1 MKPPMCCSRVLT
13 FLLLG
18 VALVG
23 CEAAR
28 LPTEPTST
36 APVTSRAGQP
46 ADSTGAENTKQTYD
60 LTGNWTWEETVRS
73 AIPPFIAE
81 LIPIV
86 PEGEVT
92 YLSCNGG
99 GQLQLAQ
106 TGDAVTGTATQAG
119 VCFTDG
125 GQGPFWPPSFPPQ
138 LVVTAG
144 VISGKD
150 LSFSFNNCHYTAK
163 IVGSGDTLKGE
174 GECELPLPAPYFL
187 RTPIFRAHR

>member
-1 MKPPMCCSRVLT
+1 MSCSQVLT
-13 FLLLG
+13 LLSLG

-23 CEAAR
+23 CEAVR

-36 APVTSRAGQP
+36 APVTSRAGQA
-46 ADSTGAENTKQTYD
+46 ADSAGAKNTKQNYD
-60 LTGNWTWEETVRS
+60 LTGSWTWEETVRS

-81 LIPIV
+81 MIPII

-99 GQLQLAQ
+99 GQLQLVQ
-106 TGDAVTGTATQAG
+106 TGETVTGTATQAG

-125 GQGPFWPPSFPPQ
+125 GQGPFWPPAFPPQ

-144 VISGKD
+144 AISGKD
-150 LSFSFNNCHYTAK
+150 LSFSFDNCHYTAK
-163 IVGSGDTLKGE
+163 IVGSGDKLMGE
-174 GECELPLPAPYFL
+174 GPCPIPLPPPYFL
-187 RTPIFRAHR
+187 ESTRWKAWR

>member
-1 MKPPMCCSRVLT
+1 MSCSRILT
-13 FLLLG
+13 FLSLG

-23 CEAAR
+23 CEAVR
-28 LPTEPTST
+28 LPTEPTSI
-36 APVTSRAGQP
+36 APVSSRAGQP
-46 ADSTGAENTKQTYD
+46 ADSGRAETTKQNYD
-60 LTGNWTWEETVRS
+60 LTGSWTWEETVRS

-81 LIPIV
+81 MIPII

-99 GQLQLAQ
+99 GQLQLVQ
-106 TGDAVTGTATQAG
+106 TGETVTGTATQAG

-125 GQGPFWPPSFPPQ
+125 GQGPFWPPAFPPQ

-144 VISGKD
+144 AISGKD
-150 LSFSFNNCHYTAK
+150 LSFSFDNCHYTAK
-163 IVGSGDTLKGE
+163 IVGSGDKLMGE

-187 RTPIFRAHR
+187 RTPVFRAQR